1 MKLLRLG
8 IVFALSSAPARALH
22 EFQAFVQAYSG
33 RPVNCAL
40 CHTSADGPEGTGAGQ
55 IGSLTDV
62 ERERLNRAR
71 AAFDPSPVVDSPI
84 LNDFGN
90 LIVARLGK
98 RRVLELR
105 AKPELIAAGLG
116 NESDLD
122 QDGIPDAREY
132 MEGTHPLLK
141 HHGDP
146 VSLFVHEL
154 RANAFHIAMLGVATL
169 ITLYGLISVL
179 RGFALRFQATDH
191 EAHL

>member
-1 MKLLRLG
+1 MKLVRTG
-8 IVFALSSAPARALH
+8 IACVVSAAPALAHH
-22 EFQAFVQAYSG
+22 EFQTFVQAHSG

-55 IGSLTDV
+55 IGSLTDI

-84 LNDFGN
+84 LNEFGN

-105 AKPELIAAGLG
+105 AKPELIAIELG

-122 QDGIPDAREY
+122 HDGIPDAREY
-132 MEGTHPLLK
+132 MEGTHPLMK

-146 VSLFVHEL
+146 ASLFVHQVK
-154 RANAFHIAMLGVATL
+154 ANAFHIAMLALATL
-169 ITLYGLISVL
+169 VTLYGLISVL
-179 RGFALRFQATDH
+179 RGFALRLHPADDETG
-191 EAHL
+191 L